1 MNASFLTELTA
12 NWYCDIYIYI
22 HTHTYTFSISSETD
36 EYGNEYGIILKAFVQ
51 QEK

>member
-12 NWYCDIYIYI
+12 KWYCDIYIYI
-22 HTHTYTFSISSETD
+22 YIHTFSISSETD
-36 EYGNEYGIILKAFVQ
+36 EYGIILKAFVQ

>member
-22 HTHTYTFSISSETD
+22 YTHTHTLSISSETD
-36 EYGNEYGIILKAFVQ
+36 EYGIILKAFIQ